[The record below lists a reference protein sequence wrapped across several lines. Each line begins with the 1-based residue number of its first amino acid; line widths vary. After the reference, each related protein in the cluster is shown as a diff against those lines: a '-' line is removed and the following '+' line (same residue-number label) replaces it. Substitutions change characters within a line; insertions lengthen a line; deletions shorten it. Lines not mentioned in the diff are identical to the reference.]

1 MKKAIFLI
9 LAFLMCLSLCAC
21 GNKDDDLSRY
31 MPQKTEKESPITPRK
46 ENAKGSR
53 SNPYSLNEKIVF
65 SSVDMGLNNM
75 YKTTVTVDK
84 LSSSQFDLAKSIYEK
99 RNNSTCSEIYS
110 ISFEIECVKGNNSE
124 KLSDRT
130 DSGGCFLKHGLDMSM
145 QETYFNFFDKTSGNY
160 IYDLYP
166 DVEYDL
172 YMVPMD
178 NITCKYITFEYH
190 IDKYETET
198 IWIEVK

>member
-1 MKKAIFLI
+1 
-9 LAFLMCLSLCAC
+9 
-21 GNKDDDLSRY
+21 
-31 MPQKTEKESPITPRK
+31 
-46 ENAKGSR
+46 
-53 SNPYSLNEKIVF
+53 
-65 SSVDMGLNNM
+65 MGLNNM